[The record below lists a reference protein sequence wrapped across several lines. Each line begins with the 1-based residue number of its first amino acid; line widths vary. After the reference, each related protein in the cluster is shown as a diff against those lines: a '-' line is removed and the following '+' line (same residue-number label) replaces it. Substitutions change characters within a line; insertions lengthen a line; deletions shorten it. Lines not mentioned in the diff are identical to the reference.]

1 MATTVVEGIQ
11 HRLGRGA
18 AGETMLI
25 ATLLHR
31 GERLAVIS
39 GLM

>member
-11 HRLGRGA
+11 HRPGRGA